1 MKGAIKIMGMT
12 FWNMI
17 FDIQDFLNIELFDNF
32 VWWLIDLE
40 DFFLNGHLKE
50 SIDFWIYCLK

>member
-1 MKGAIKIMGMT
+1 MMI
-12 FWNMI
+12 FWNLL
-17 FDIQDFLNIELFDNF
+17 FDVNDWCTSIGFELFDNF

-50 SIDFWIYCLK
+50 SIDFWIYCLSNVD